1 MGALQGDK
9 VIFAAL
15 AVLGALL
22 SLGYMLRLFNAVF
35 LGQKARW
42 KEIRE
47 GTPGMVLTVVAFAVL
62 SLLAGLAVTPL
73 LDVVQVLVSQM
84 TR

>member
-1 MGALQGDK
+1 
-9 VIFAAL
+9 
-15 AVLGALL
+15 
-22 SLGYMLRLFNAVF
+22 MLRLFNAVF
-35 LGQKARW
+35 LGQNTRW
-42 KEIRE
+42 KELRE

-84 TR
+84 TG